1 MPSLRPSPAAHQ
13 RQPGASGP
21 LRAVFPCGLPP
32 GACTCTLLPP
42 PSAPRRS
49 STSGLPR
56 STQARPADARSLSH
70 RGRGRSLLAGGY
82 AARPSSGAPLSP
94 PLQPSPCS
102 PRSGLVLGADGLKT
116 RWGFGVSG
124 GPACSP
130 GRGPVGFYPAA
141 VAAPSLLQL
150 CRPLS
155 GPPSPGPG
163 SRAAAPGRIR
173 HSWPGPRHPFPAA
186 SASICSNHSAA
197 AGVALAPA

>member
-1 MPSLRPSPAAHQ
+1 MSSLRPSPAAHQ
-13 RQPGASGP
+13 RQPWPPGP
-21 LRAVFPCGLPP
+21 LRTSIPCGLLPR
-32 GACTCTLLPP
+32 ACPRTLLPP
-42 PSAPRRS
+42 LHQPHGAAAPAASLAAPRRAPLTRGLSATAGVAAPS
-49 STSGLPR
+49 SRGATP
-56 STQARPADARSLSH
+56 PAPA
-70 RGRGRSLLAGGY
+70 
-82 AARPSSGAPLSP
+82 AARLCPLPCS
-94 PLQPSPCS
+94 LPCS
-102 PRSGLVLGADGLKT
+102 PRSGLVLGADGLKI

-186 SASICSNHSAA
+186 SASVCSNHSAA